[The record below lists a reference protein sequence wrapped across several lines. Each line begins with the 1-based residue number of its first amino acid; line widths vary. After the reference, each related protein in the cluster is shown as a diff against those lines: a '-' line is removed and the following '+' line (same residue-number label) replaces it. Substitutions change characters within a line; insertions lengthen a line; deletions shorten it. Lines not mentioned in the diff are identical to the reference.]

1 MFPKFLILFIV
12 VPVIELMLLIQVG
25 ARIGLPATLGI
36 IILTAIIGTRLTKA
50 QGAYNMQ
57 RAQAAMSEGRLPHEE
72 VLDGMLII
80 LAGVLLIIPGLLTD
94 TLGCALMIPALR
106 TGFRK
111 RFGSSFNAG
120 AQFSGTPA
128 SNKPAAKFDD
138 DSVIEA
144 EIIDD

>member
-1 MFPKFLILFIV
+1 MFPKFLILFIL
-12 VPVIELMLLIQVG
+12 VPVIELILLFQVG

-36 IILTAIIGTRLTKA
+36 IIITAIIGTRLTRA

-57 RAQAAMSEGRLPHEE
+57 RAQAAMSEGRIPHEE
-72 VLDGMLII
+72 ILDGMII
-80 LAGVLLIIPGLLTD
+80 IVAGVLLIIPGLLTD
-94 TLGCALMIPALR
+94 ALGCALMIPSLR

-111 RFGSSFNAG
+111 RFGNAFNAG
-120 AQFSGTPA
+120 RQFPNSPA
-128 SNKPAAKFDD
+128 GNKPATEFDD

>member
-1 MFPKFLILFIV
+1 MLPKFFILFIL
-12 VPVIELMLLIQVG
+12 VPVIELVLLFQVG

-36 IILTAIIGTRLTKA
+36 IIVTAIIGVRLTRA
-50 QGAYNMQ
+50 QGAHNMQ
-57 RAQAAMSEGRLPHEE
+57 RARAAMNEGRMPHEE

-94 TLGCALMIPALR
+94 ALGSALMIPTLR
-106 TGFRK
+106 TGVRN
-111 RFGSSFNAG
+111 RLGNSFNAR
-120 AQFSGTPA
+120 TPFA
-128 SNKPAAKFDD
+128 DTPSSNKPATEFDD

>member
-1 MFPKFLILFIV
+1 MFPKSFVLLILV
-12 VPVIELMLLIQVG
+12 AVIELILLFQVG

-36 IILTAIIGTRLTKA
+36 IILTAIIGTRLTRT

-57 RAQAAMSEGRLPHEE
+57 RAQAAMSEGRIPHEE
-72 VLDGMLII
+72 ILDGLIII

-94 TLGCALMIPALR
+94 ALGCALMIPSLR

-111 RFGSSFNAG
+111 RFGNSFNART
-120 AQFSGTPA
+120 QFPGTPEG
-128 SNKPAAKFDD
+128 NKPAAKFND